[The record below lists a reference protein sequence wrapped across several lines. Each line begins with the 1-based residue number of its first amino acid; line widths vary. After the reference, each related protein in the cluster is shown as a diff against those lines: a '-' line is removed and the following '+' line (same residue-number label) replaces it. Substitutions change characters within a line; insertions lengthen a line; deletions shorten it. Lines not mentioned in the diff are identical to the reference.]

1 MSKNNNFTLADK
13 ENISNTHLFDDGL
26 NLGETSRF
34 ILANSVIDCLK
45 KFQLTSLHH
54 PNRQLYTLH

>member
-26 NLGETSRF
+26 NLVETSRF

-54 PNRQLYTLH
+54 PTRQLYTLH

>member
-13 ENISNTHLFDDGL
+13 GNISNTHLFDDGL

-45 KFQLTSLHH
+45 KFQLTSLNH
-54 PNRQLYTLH
+54 PNR

>member
-13 ENISNTHLFDDGL
+13 GNISNTHLFDDSL
-26 NLGETSRF
+26 NLRETSRF

>member
-1 MSKNNNFTLADK
+1 MCKNNNFTLADK

-26 NLGETSRF
+26 NLVEMSRF

-54 PNRQLYTLH
+54 PTTQLYTLH